1 MDILLKGLILV
12 TIFVGGIILL
22 SWMAIR
28 SSRSLSKGK
37 SMWKTSK
44 RDLRKRAKMKGRWN

>member
-1 MDILLKGLILV
+1 MGIFLNGVIMV
-12 TIFVGGIILL
+12 AIFVGGVILL
-22 SWMAIR
+22 SWMAIK